1 MVFEGLRASLP
12 VLLAV
17 IWCLVVVV
25 NLFSKNS
32 KNQKLDSF
40 DILAIC
46 SIALLVAAL
55 AMLGLGGLAK
65 FEKNSH
71 QPAQSPPAQS
81 PMTTQSG
88 SQKIDREA
96 LVQLP
101 PLVKEPIIFETEQ
114 EPLDAVDKPATAP
127 VRLAK
132 SIDKTRP
139 FMAEDIEIG
148 FALAED
154 FSGGRPSLL
163 HQGKIDLTKH
173 AQAPHPPSGTIYTLR
188 RNENFS
194 DLLARAEIF
203 GRDQAAIINSL
214 GQGVALRK
222 LQPGAKFVLTKKQAI
237 IIPFKPGVNGEEFST
252 RKARS
257 YLAHL
262 EYRPDKSRS
271 IELLRRSDGS
281 YALTETASS
290 LDKRYIA
297 VAGNITDNLFNSAER
312 VGMTREAT
320 ANLANLFV
328 YDIDFQ
334 REIFSGDSFEAVYEA
349 FYNDRGELVKTGD
362 IIYGRM
368 TWRGGRKS
376 RGYYRFVEN
385 DKTDWFDAK
394 GESARRFLMR
404 TVIEGAR
411 ITSRFGK
418 RRHPISG
425 YTKAHKGV
433 DFGARRGTPVMAAG
447 DGVIMRANRFST
459 YGNYVR
465 IKHANGYETAYAHL
479 NGFAKGIRKGKRVR
493 QGQII
498 AYVGSTGRSTG
509 PHLHYE
515 VLRRGKQVNPLKL
528 KVADGKKLSGKSLDS
543 FAEER
548 DWIER
553 LRPAL
558 GQIQLAELR

>member
-1 MVFEGLRASLP
+1 
-12 VLLAV
+12 
-17 IWCLVVVV
+17 
-25 NLFSKNS
+25 
-32 KNQKLDSF
+32 
-40 DILAIC
+40 
-46 SIALLVAAL
+46 
-55 AMLGLGGLAK
+55 MLGLGGLAK
-65 FEKNSH
+65 LESYTNQTDKSRVE
-71 QPAQSPPAQS
+71 AQAKPQE
-81 PMTTQSG
+81 
-88 SQKIDREA
+88 IDREA

-101 PLVKEPIIFETEQ
+101 PLVKEPIIFETQQGPIE
-114 EPLDAVDKPATAP
+114 DADKPLTTP

-139 FMAEDIEIG
+139 FLAEDIKIG
-148 FALAED
+148 FAMAED
-154 FSGGRPSLL
+154 FSGGRASFL
-163 HQGKIDLTKH
+163 HNNKIDLAKFAH
-173 AQAPHPPSGTIYTLR
+173 IEKQQIGDVYTLR

-194 DLLARAEIF
+194 DLLVRAGIF
-203 GRDQAAIINSL
+203 ESDQAAIISSL

-222 LQPGAKFVLTKKQAI
+222 LQPGAKFVLTKKQAV
-237 IIPFKPGVNGEEFST
+237 IIPFKPGVNGADFSS
-252 RKARS
+252 RKAQS

-262 EYRPDKSRS
+262 EYRPDRSRN
-271 IELLRRSDGS
+271 IELLRRHDGS
-281 YALTETASS
+281 YALTETASA

-297 VAGNITDNLFNSAER
+297 VAGDITDNLFNSAER

-320 ANLANLFV
+320 ASLANLFV

-447 DGVIMRANRFST
+447 DGVIVRANRFST
-459 YGNYVR
+459 YGNYVK

-515 VLRRGKQVNPLKL
+515 VLRRGKQINPLKL
-528 KVADGKKLSGKSLDS
+528 KTTDGKKLSGKSLED

-558 GQIQLAELR
+558 GQMQLAELH

>member
-1 MVFEGLRASLP
+1 MVVS
-12 VLLAV
+12 
-17 IWCLVVVV
+17 
-25 NLFSKNS
+25 LFSKNN

-40 DILAIC
+40 DILAIF

-65 FEKNSH
+65 LESYPDQTGKNRVE
-71 QPAQSPPAQS
+71 AQAKPQE
-81 PMTTQSG
+81 
-88 SQKIDREA
+88 IDREA

-101 PLVKEPIIFETEQ
+101 PLVKEPIIFETQQ
-114 EPLDAVDKPATAP
+114 EPIEDAGKPVATP

-139 FMAEDIEIG
+139 FLAEDIKIG
-148 FALAED
+148 FAMAED
-154 FSGGRPSLL
+154 FSGGRASLL
-163 HQGKIDLTKH
+163 HNSKIDMAKFAH
-173 AQAPHPPSGTIYTLR
+173 IEKQQIGDVYTLR

-194 DLLARAEIF
+194 DLLMRAGIF
-203 GRDQAAIINSL
+203 GSDQAAIISSL

-222 LQPGAKFVLTKKQAI
+222 LQPGAKFVLTKKQAV
-237 IIPFKPGVNGEEFST
+237 IIPFKPGVNGADFSS
-252 RKARS
+252 RKAQS

-262 EYRPDKSRS
+262 EYRPDRSRN
-271 IELLRRSDGS
+271 IELLRRHDGS
-281 YALTETASS
+281 YALTETASA

-297 VAGNITDNLFNSAER
+297 VAGDITDNLFNSAER

-320 ANLANLFV
+320 ASLANLFV

-447 DGVIMRANRFST
+447 DGVIVRANRFST
-459 YGNYVR
+459 YGNYVK

-515 VLRRGKQVNPLKL
+515 VLRRGKQINPLKL
-528 KVADGKKLSGKSLDS
+528 KTTDGKKLSGKSLEA

-558 GQIQLAELR
+558 GRIQLAELR

>member
-1 MVFEGLRASLP
+1 MVVS
-12 VLLAV
+12 
-17 IWCLVVVV
+17 
-25 NLFSKNS
+25 LFSKNS

-40 DILAIC
+40 DILAIF

-65 FEKNSH
+65 LESYPDQTGKNRVE
-71 QPAQSPPAQS
+71 AQAK
-81 PMTTQSG
+81 

-101 PLVKEPIIFETEQ
+101 PLVKEPIIFETQQ
-114 EPLDAVDKPATAP
+114 EPIEDADKPPSTP

-139 FMAEDIEIG
+139 FLAEDIKIG
-148 FALAED
+148 FAMAED
-154 FSGGRPSLL
+154 FSGGRASFL
-163 HQGKIDLTKH
+163 HNNKIDLAKFAH
-173 AQAPHPPSGTIYTLR
+173 IEKQQIGDVYTLR

-194 DLLARAEIF
+194 DLLVRAGIF
-203 GRDQAAIINSL
+203 GSDQAAIISSL

-222 LQPGAKFVLTKKQAI
+222 LQPGAKFVLTKKQAV
-237 IIPFKPGVNGEEFST
+237 IIPFKPGVNGADFSS
-252 RKARS
+252 RKAQS

-262 EYRPDKSRS
+262 EYRPDRSRN
-271 IELLRRSDGS
+271 IELLRRHDGS
-281 YALTETASS
+281 YALTETASA

-297 VAGNITDNLFNSAER
+297 VAGDITDNLFNSAER

-320 ANLANLFV
+320 ASLANLFV

-447 DGVIMRANRFST
+447 DGVIVRANRFST
-459 YGNYVR
+459 YGNYVK

-515 VLRRGKQVNPLKL
+515 VLRRGKQINPLKL
-528 KVADGKKLSGKSLDS
+528 KTTDGKKLSGKSLED

-558 GQIQLAELR
+558 GQMQLAELH

>member
-1 MVFEGLRASLP
+1 MVFEGLRAGLS
-12 VLLAV
+12 VLLTV
-17 IWCLVVVV
+17 IWCFVVVV
-25 NLFSKNS
+25 SLFSKNS

-40 DILAIC
+40 DVLAIF

-65 FEKNSH
+65 LESYNNQAEKSR
-71 QPAQSPPAQS
+71 
-81 PMTTQSG
+81 TEVQSG
-88 SQKIDREA
+88 AHEIDRAA

-101 PLVKEPIIFETEQ
+101 PLVKEPIIFETTQ
-114 EPLDAVDKPATAP
+114 EPRDDLDTPIATP

-139 FMAEDIEIG
+139 FMAEDIKIG
-148 FALAED
+148 FAMAED
-154 FSGGRPSLL
+154 FSGGRASLM
-163 HQGKIDLTKH
+163 HDSKIDPAKLV
-173 AQAPHPPSGTIYTLR
+173 QAPHSKSGDIYTLR

-194 DLLARAEIF
+194 DLLVRANIF
-203 GRDQAAIINSL
+203 GGNQSTIIDTL
-214 GQGVALRK
+214 GQGVSLRK
-222 LQPGAKFVLTKKQAI
+222 LQPGAKFVLTKKRAV
-237 IIPFKPGVNGEEFST
+237 IIPFKPGVDGEEFST
-252 RKARS
+252 RKAKP

-262 EYRPDKSRS
+262 EYRPDRART

-281 YALTETASS
+281 YALTETAST

-297 VAGNITDNLFNSAER
+297 VAGDITDNLFNSAER
-312 VGMTREAT
+312 VGMSREAT
-320 ANLANLFV
+320 ASLANLFV

-334 REIFSGDSFEAVYEA
+334 REIFSGDNFEAVYEA

-362 IIYGRM
+362 ILYGRM

-376 RGYYRFVEN
+376 KGYYRFVEN

-447 DGVIMRANRFST
+447 DGVIVRANRFST
-459 YGNYVR
+459 YGNYVK
-465 IKHANGYETAYAHL
+465 IKHSNGFETAYAHL

-528 KVADGKKLSGKSLDS
+528 KVADGKKLSGNSLES